1 VRPRRRRFR
10 HFRAHAVPGAAREI
24 APQTVQVQ
32 PDADA
37 LAVLVDRAAAGELT
51 VRIAEVLP
59 LERFR
64 DAYDRLK
71 RGGLHGKIVLTP

>member
-1 VRPRRRRFR
+1 
-10 HFRAHAVPGAAREI
+10 
-24 APQTVQVQ
+24 VQVQ

-37 LAVLVDRAAAGELT
+37 LAGLADRAAAGELT

-64 DAYDRLK
+64 DAYDRLE